1 MRQFASNSF
10 DGSIPPNY
18 PEVSDQPKLRRLTIG
33 RSVSK
38 RSRTPE
44 RARVY
49 VQHRDGRR
57 DGGGPG
63 HPGLLQEEG
72 RVSRLQRRVLRRGGG
87 LRRWGRRVAWRGV
100 GGRGGW
106 GGAGAVG
113 AAGAVAAGV
122 VAATVA
128 SDTWPRAAAAA
139 GARVG

>member
-72 RVSRLQRRVLRRGGG
+72 RVSRLQRRVLRRGEGFRRG
-87 LRRWGRRVAWRGV
+87 RRRVLRRRVAR
-100 GGRGGW
+100 RGG
-106 GGAGAVG
+106 GGGGGGGGGPGAGG
-113 AAGAVAAGV
+113 GG
-122 VAATVA
+122 
-128 SDTWPRAAAAA
+128 
-139 GARVG
+139 G

>member
-72 RVSRLQRRVLRRGGG
+72 RVSRLQRRVLRRGEWVGG
-87 LRRWGRRVAWRGV
+87 GGPRVRRWRRRLLRRRLPRRVGWWVSWRLGRRVPWRL
-100 GGRGGW
+100 GW
-106 GGAGAVG
+106 
-113 AAGAVAAGV
+113 
-122 VAATVA
+122 
-128 SDTWPRAAAAA
+128 
-139 GARVG
+139 